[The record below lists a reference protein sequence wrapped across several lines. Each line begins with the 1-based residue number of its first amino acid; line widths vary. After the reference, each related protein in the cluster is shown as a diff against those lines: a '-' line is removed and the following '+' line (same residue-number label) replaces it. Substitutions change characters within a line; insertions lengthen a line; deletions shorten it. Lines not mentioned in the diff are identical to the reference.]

1 MAEKRRLQAHSG
13 YATHIRTQFQ
23 IDFNIGNISML
34 QNERSAVFSLSL
46 IMAFRMLGLFMILPV
61 FSVYANQLAGS
72 TSFLIGVALGIYGL
86 TQACLQLPFGMW
98 SDKIGRKPVIC
109 IGLIL
114 FAMGS
119 ILAALS
125 HSIEGIILGR
135 ALQGAGA
142 IGSTCIALVAD
153 LTCDENRSKAMAL
166 IGMSIGLAFMIALI
180 LGPILN
186 TWFHLKGIFWATTLF
201 AGIGLLLLFTCIPTP
216 PKLIIHEESE
226 AIPARLKRILC
237 HKELLRLDIGVACSH
252 AILMATFVAI
262 PILLTHTLQLNESH
276 QTSLYVCILCLSFFA
291 MTPFIIIAEKKRHM
305 KSIFCSAIFIM
316 GLTQCLLFFLHNTL
330 IEVAFILFLFFTAFT
345 LLEAS
350 LPSLVSKIA
359 PIRLKGTAT
368 GIYSS
373 SQFLGIFIGGSVG
386 GWLYGHF
393 HLTGVFLFN
402 SVLATIWLALAST
415 MKQPPY
421 LSTFIF
427 KWPHNTSSTDSHH
440 FNLLSING
448 IYEVALMPKDNLIYI
463 KADKQIIDE
472 NELRNLIQQGTL
484 RRSSV

>member
-1 MAEKRRLQAHSG
+1 MPH
-13 YATHIRTQFQ
+13 
-23 IDFNIGNISML
+23 
-34 QNERSAVFSLSL
+34 NERSAIFSLSL

-61 FSVYANQLAGS
+61 FSVYAAKLPGS
-72 TSFLIGVALGIYGL
+72 TSFLIGMALGIYGL
-86 TQACLQLPFGMW
+86 TQACLQLPFGML
-98 SDKIGRKPVIC
+98 SDKIGRKPIIC

-114 FAMGS
+114 FAAGS

-125 HSIEGIILGR
+125 HSITGIILGR

-153 LTCDENRSKAMAL
+153 LTCDENRSKAMAF
-166 IGMSIGLAFMIALI
+166 IGMSIGLAFMAALI
-180 LGPILN
+180 IGPLLN
-186 TWFHLKGIFWATTLF
+186 TWFHLNGIFWATALF
-201 AGIGLLLLFTCIPTP
+201 AAIGLLLLFTCIPTP
-216 PKLIIHEESE
+216 PKLIVHDDSE
-226 AIPARLKRILC
+226 AITARLKKIVC
-237 HKELLRLDIGVACSH
+237 HRELLRLDIGVACSH
-252 AILMATFVAI
+252 AILMATFIAI
-262 PILLTHTLQLNESH
+262 PMLLTHTLQLNEPH
-276 QTSLYVCILCLSFFA
+276 QIALYLIVLCLSFFA
-291 MTPFIIIAEKKRHM
+291 MVPFIIIAEKKRHM
-305 KSIFCSAIFIM
+305 KGIFCGAVFII
-316 GLTQCLLFFLHNTL
+316 GLTQCLLLFFHNTL
-330 IEVAFILFLFFTAFT
+330 IEVALMLFLFFTAFT

-386 GWLYGHF
+386 GWLYGQF
-393 HLTGVFLFN
+393 HLTGIFLFGTLVA
-402 SVLATIWLALAST
+402 SIWLILAST

-427 KWPHNTSSTDSHH
+427 KHAADIEKINAYYS
-440 FNLLSING
+440 NLLRIKG
-448 IYEVALMPKDNLIYI
+448 VHEVAFMPDDNLIYI

-484 RRSSV
+484 REEGV